1 MNAKLLKPYKGFEIE
16 KTWEENVDGTIK
28 KDTILYTAFTEGD
41 LHLYDA
47 SKKLADLKKKID
59 TYIE

>member
-1 MNAKLLKPYKGFEIE
+1 M
-16 KTWEENVDGTIK
+16 
-28 KDTILYTAFTEGD
+28 YTAYTVGD

-59 TYIE
+59 AYVE